1 MYNVFFKD
9 KSTHDFPLKVT
20 DVGRRQKAAEQIEQF
35 EVPYRNGSLTIR
47 SDRYESY
54 SRKMEMVCTDK
65 DAIGGINE
73 WLDGHGIL
81 RTDLDRGGFFVA
93 DVVSGLEY
101 ENYLRDIDTFGVEF
115 LIEPFFYLD
124 SGEIMITS
132 TAASSLVNPG
142 NIYSQPLITVY
153 GSGDITLNINSQ
165 FVQLTGVESSITMD
179 SKLTSCYRDT
189 LNMGAKM
196 TGEYIL
202 MDKGTN
208 NIEWT
213 GSVTKIEI
221 TPRWREK

>member
-9 KSTHDFPLKVT
+9 KSTHDFTLLVT
-20 DVGRRQKAAEQIEQF
+20 DVGRRQKAAEQIERF
-35 EVPYRNGSLTIR
+35 EVPYRNGALTIR

-54 SRKMEMVCTDK
+54 PREMRMVCTDK
-65 DAIGGINE
+65 DAIGSINE
-73 WLDGHGIL
+73 WLDGHGVL
-81 RTDLDRGGFFVA
+81 RTDLDKDGFFIA

-101 ENYLRDIDTFGVEF
+101 ENYLRDIDAFSVEF

-132 TAASSLVNPG
+132 TAAFSLINPG

-165 FVQLTGVESSITMD
+165 FVQLTGVETSITMD
-179 SKLTSCYRDT
+179 SKLALCYRDT

-202 MDKGTN
+202 MDTGTN

-221 TPRWREK
+221 KPRWREK

>member
-9 KSTHDFPLKVT
+9 KSTHDFPLLVT
-20 DVGRRQKAAEQIEQF
+20 DVGRRQKAAEQIERF
-35 EVPYRNGSLTIR
+35 EVPYRNGALTIR

-54 SRKMEMVCTDK
+54 PREMRMVCTDK

-81 RTDLDRGGFFVA
+81 RTDLDNGGFFVA

-132 TAASSLVNPG
+132 TAAFSLINPG

-153 GSGDITLNINSQ
+153 GSGYITLNINSQ
-165 FVQLTGVESSITMD
+165 FVQLTGVETSITMD
-179 SKLTSCYRDT
+179 SKLALCYRDT

-202 MDKGTN
+202 MDTGTN

>member
-9 KSTHDFPLKVT
+9 KSTHDFPLLVT
-20 DVGRRQKAAEQIEQF
+20 DVGRRQKAAEQIERF
-35 EVPYRNGSLTIR
+35 EVPYRNGALTIR

-54 SRKMEMVCTDK
+54 PREMRMVCTDK

-81 RTDLDRGGFFVA
+81 RTDLDKDGFFIA

-101 ENYLRDIDTFGVEF
+101 ENYLRDIDAFSVEF

-132 TAASSLVNPG
+132 TAAFSLINPG

-165 FVQLTGVESSITMD
+165 FVQLTGVETSITMD
-179 SKLTSCYRDT
+179 SKLALCYRDT

-196 TGEYIL
+196 IGEYIL
-202 MDKGTN
+202 MDTGTN

>member
-9 KSTHDFPLKVT
+9 KSTHDFPLLVT

-35 EVPYRNGSLTIR
+35 EVPYRNGALTIR
-47 SDRYESY
+47 SDRYDSY
-54 SRKMEMVCTDK
+54 KRKMKMMCTDT

-81 RTDLDRGGFFVA
+81 RTDLDNGGFFIA
-93 DVVSGLEY
+93 DVISGLD
-101 ENYLRDIDTFGVEF
+101 NGKYLRDIDTFSVEF
-115 LIEPFFYLD
+115 SVEPFFYLD

-132 TAASSLVNPG
+132 TAAFSLINPG

-165 FVQLTGVESSITMD
+165 FVQLTGVETSITMD
-179 SKLTSCYRDT
+179 SKLALCYRDT

-202 MDKGTN
+202 MDTGTN
-208 NIEWT
+208 NIELT

>member
-9 KSTHDFPLKVT
+9 KSTHDFPLLVT
-20 DVGRRQKAAEQIEQF
+20 EVGRRQKAAEQIERF
-35 EVPYRNGSLTIR
+35 EVPYRNGALTIR

-54 SRKMEMVCTDK
+54 PREMRMVCTDK

-73 WLDGHGIL
+73 WLDGHGVL
-81 RTDLDRGGFFVA
+81 RTDLDRGGFFIA

-101 ENYLRDIDTFGVEF
+101 ENYLRDIDAFSVEF

-132 TAASSLVNPG
+132 TAAFSLINPG

-165 FVQLTGVESSITMD
+165 FVQLTGVETSITMD
-179 SKLTSCYRDT
+179 SKLALCYRDT

-202 MDKGTN
+202 MDTGTN

>member
-9 KSTHDFPLKVT
+9 KSTRDFPLLVT
-20 DVGRRQKAAEQIEQF
+20 DVGRRQKAAEQIERF
-35 EVPYRNGSLTIR
+35 EVPYRNGALTIR

-54 SRKMEMVCTDK
+54 PREMRMVCTDK

-73 WLDGHGIL
+73 WLDGHGVL
-81 RTDLDRGGFFVA
+81 RTDLDKDGFFIA

-101 ENYLRDIDTFGVEF
+101 ENYLRDIDAFSAEF

-132 TAASSLVNPG
+132 TAAFSLINPG

-179 SKLTSCYRDT
+179 SNLVSCYRDT
-189 LNMGAKM
+189 LNMGSKM

-208 NIEWT
+208 NIAWT

>member
-9 KSTHDFPLKVT
+9 KSTHDFPLLVM

-35 EVPYRNGSLTIR
+35 EVPYRNGALTIR
-47 SDRYESY
+47 SDRYDSY
-54 SRKMEMVCTDK
+54 KRKMKMMCTDT

-73 WLDGHGIL
+73 WLDGHGVL
-81 RTDLDRGGFFVA
+81 RTDLDKDGFFIA
-93 DVVSGLEY
+93 DVISGLEY
-101 ENYLRDIDTFGVEF
+101 ENYLRDIDAFSVEF

-132 TAASSLVNPG
+132 TAAFSLINPG

-165 FVQLTGVESSITMD
+165 FVQLTGVETSITMD
-179 SKLTSCYRDT
+179 SKLALCYRDT

-202 MDKGTN
+202 MDTGTN

>member
-9 KSTHDFPLKVT
+9 KSTHDFPLMVT
-20 DVGRRQKAAEQIEQF
+20 DVGRRQKAPEQIEQF
-35 EVPYRNGSLTIR
+35 EVPYRNGTLTIR

-54 SRKMEMVCTDK
+54 PRKMEMVCTDT

-81 RTDLDRGGFFVA
+81 RTDLDNGGFFVA

-132 TAASSLVNPG
+132 TAAFSLINPG

-165 FVQLTGVESSITMD
+165 FVQLTGIESSITMD
-179 SKLTSCYRDT
+179 SKLALCYRDT

-202 MDKGTN
+202 MDTGTN

>member
-9 KSTHDFPLKVT
+9 KSTHDFPLLVT
-20 DVGRRQKAAEQIEQF
+20 EVGRRQKAAEQIEQF
-35 EVPYRNGSLTIR
+35 EVPYRNGALTIR
-47 SDRYESY
+47 SDRYDSY
-54 SRKMEMVCTDK
+54 KRKMKMMCTDT

-73 WLDGHGIL
+73 WLDGHSIL
-81 RTDLDRGGFFVA
+81 RTDLDNGGFFIA
-93 DVVSGLEY
+93 DVISGLD
-101 ENYLRDIDTFGVEF
+101 NGKYLRDIDTFSVEF
-115 LIEPFFYLD
+115 SVEPFFYLD

-132 TAASSLVNPG
+132 TAAFSLINPG

-165 FVQLTGVESSITMD
+165 FVQLTGVETSITMD
-179 SKLTSCYRDT
+179 SKLALCYRDT

-202 MDKGTN
+202 MDTGTN

>member
-9 KSTHDFPLKVT
+9 KSTHDFPLLVT
-20 DVGRRQKAAEQIEQF
+20 EVGRRQKAAEQIERF
-35 EVPYRNGSLTIR
+35 EVPYRNGALTIR

-54 SRKMEMVCTDK
+54 PREMRMVCTDK

-73 WLDGHGIL
+73 WLDGHGVL
-81 RTDLDRGGFFVA
+81 RTDLDRGGFFIA

-101 ENYLRDIDTFGVEF
+101 ENYLRDIDAFSVEF
-115 LIEPFFYLD
+115 LIDPFFYLD

-132 TAASSLVNPG
+132 TAAFSLINPG

-165 FVQLTGVESSITMD
+165 FVQLTGVETSITMD
-179 SKLTSCYRDT
+179 SKLALCYRDT

-202 MDKGTN
+202 MDTGTN

>member
-9 KSTHDFPLKVT
+9 KSTHDFPLLVT
-20 DVGRRQKAAEQIEQF
+20 EVGRRQKAAEQIEQF
-35 EVPYRNGSLTIR
+35 EVPYRNGALTIR
-47 SDRYESY
+47 SDRYDSY
-54 SRKMEMVCTDK
+54 KRKMKMMCTDT
-65 DAIGGINE
+65 DAIGDINE

-81 RTDLDRGGFFVA
+81 RTDLDNGGFFIA
-93 DVVSGLEY
+93 DVISGLD
-101 ENYLRDIDTFGVEF
+101 NGKYLRDIDTFSVEF
-115 LIEPFFYLD
+115 SVEPFFYLD

-132 TAASSLVNPG
+132 TAAFSLINPG

-165 FVQLTGVESSITMD
+165 FVQLTGVETSITMD
-179 SKLTSCYRDT
+179 SKLALCYRDT

-202 MDKGTN
+202 MDTGTN

>member
-9 KSTHDFPLKVT
+9 KSTHDFPLLVT
-20 DVGRRQKAAEQIEQF
+20 EVGRRQKAAEQIERF
-35 EVPYRNGSLTIR
+35 EVPYRNGALTIR

-54 SRKMEMVCTDK
+54 PREMRMVCTDK
-65 DAIGGINE
+65 YAIGGINE
-73 WLDGHGIL
+73 WLDGHGVL
-81 RTDLDRGGFFVA
+81 RTDLDKDGFFIA

-101 ENYLRDIDTFGVEF
+101 ENYLRDIDAFSVEF

-132 TAASSLVNPG
+132 TAAFSLINPG

-165 FVQLTGVESSITMD
+165 FVQLTGVETSITMD
-179 SKLTSCYRDT
+179 SKLALCYRDT

-196 TGEYIL
+196 IGEYIL
-202 MDKGTN
+202 MDTGTN

>member
-9 KSTHDFPLKVT
+9 KSTHDFPLLVT
-20 DVGRRQKAAEQIEQF
+20 DVGRRQKAEEQIEKIP
-35 EVPYRNGSLTIR
+35 VPYRNGYLTIR

-54 SRKMEMVCTDK
+54 PREMRMVCTDK

-73 WLDGHGIL
+73 WLDGHGVL
-81 RTDLDRGGFFVA
+81 RTDLDKDGFFIA

-101 ENYLRDIDTFGVEF
+101 ENYLRDIDAFSVEF

-132 TAASSLVNPG
+132 TTAFSLINPG

-165 FVQLTGVESSITMD
+165 FVQLTGVETSITMD
-179 SKLTSCYRDT
+179 SKLALCYRDT

-202 MDKGTN
+202 MDTGTN

>member
-9 KSTHDFPLKVT
+9 KSTHDFPLLVT

-35 EVPYRNGSLTIR
+35 EVPYRNGALTIR
-47 SDRYESY
+47 SDRYDSY
-54 SRKMEMVCTDK
+54 PREMRMVCTDK

-73 WLDGHGIL
+73 WLDGHGVL
-81 RTDLDRGGFFVA
+81 RTDLDKDGFFIA

-101 ENYLRDIDTFGVEF
+101 ENYLRDIDAFSVEF

-124 SGEIMITS
+124 SGEIMITGT
-132 TAASSLVNPG
+132 TAFSLINPG

-153 GSGDITLNINSQ
+153 GSGDITLNINSK
-165 FVQLTGVESSITMD
+165 FVQLTGVETSITMD
-179 SKLTSCYRDT
+179 SKLALCYRDT

-202 MDKGTN
+202 MDTGTN